1 MTDPANQQSI
11 IAALDIGTNSFH
23 LVVAR
28 RTSDGFEV
36 ITREKEMIRLG
47 HRSRPPARA
56 HPATGLGTDLNRLE
70 PEAIDRAVESL
81 RRMRQLAE
89 SHGARTLRAV
99 ATSATREASN
109 AAEFIERARREAGVE
124 IEVISGLEEARLIH
138 LGILQAVPVF
148 DQRVLC
154 IDIGGGS
161 TELLIG
167 RRNEILAAR
176 SFKLG
181 AVRLTD
187 RFFPEGEISKSG
199 LRDCRSHIRSVLTHF
214 DREIAAHGFE
224 TVVASSGTAESIARI
239 VHLSESTQPLRTYN
253 CYEFSA
259 DAVHMVTEELCA
271 LRTAVQRSRIV
282 GLDSNRADIAPAGAL
297 ILDEIV
303 RRFGVET
310 IQFSEAALRDGVL
323 LDTAQRIDSTTAQQQ
338 VRHLQDVART
348 SVRQLQER
356 CDDDPAHSAQVAR
369 LALQLFDRLQTIHG
383 LGPGER
389 DYLEAAALLANVGLV
404 ISHSK
409 HHLHSYY
416 VIRNSELAG
425 LTDHEIEIIALIA
438 RYHRKS
444 APKPTHAEFAVLSAE
459 DQQTV
464 RMLAAILRVA
474 IGLDRCH
481 EGRIAEITVSIEP
494 DRVHIEAI
502 AAGDGD
508 LELELYAA
516 EERSGLLG
524 EVTMRQVEITAA
536 T

>member
-1 MTDPANQQSI
+1 MATDEQQPI

-28 RTSDGFEV
+28 RTGDGFEV

-47 HRSRPPARA
+47 HRSHPPPRS
-56 HPATGLGTDLNRLE
+56 HPAAGLGTDLNRLE
-70 PEAIDRAVESL
+70 PEAIERAVESL
-81 RRMRQLAE
+81 RRMRQLAQR
-89 SHGARTLRAV
+89 HGARTIRAV

-109 AAEFIERARREAGVE
+109 ATEFIERARSEAEVE

-148 DQRVLC
+148 EQRALC

-161 TELLIG
+161 TELVIAERG
-167 RRNEILAAR
+167 EILAAR

-187 RFFPEGEISKSG
+187 RFFPDGEVSKSG
-199 LRDCRSHIRSVLTHF
+199 LRACRSHIRSVLTHF
-214 DREIAAHGFE
+214 DREVTTHGFE
-224 TVVASSGTAESIARI
+224 TVVASSGTAESIARM
-239 VHLSESTQPLRTYN
+239 VHLGESNQPLRTYN

-259 DAVHMVTEELCA
+259 AALHAVTDELCS
-271 LRTAVQRSRIV
+271 LRTVAQRSRLL

-303 RRFGVET
+303 RRFG
-310 IQFSEAALRDGVL
+310 IASLQFSEAALRDGVL
-323 LDTAQRIDSTTAQQQ
+323 LDTAQRLDSSVADQQ

-356 CDDDPAHSAQVAR
+356 CDDDPAHSAQVAH
-369 LALQLFDRLQTIHG
+369 LALELFDQLQAIHG

-425 LTDHEIEIIALIA
+425 LTDHEIEMIALIA

-444 APKPTHAEFAVLSAE
+444 IPKNTHSEFAALSSD

-481 EGRIAEITVSIEP
+481 EARVAHVTVAVESERLRITAVP
-494 DRVHIEAI
+494 
-502 AAGDGD
+502 AGDGD

-516 EERSGLLG
+516 EERSALLA
-524 EVTMRQVEITAA
+524 EVMQRQVAIDA
-536 T
+536 TN